1 MENDVL
7 TSINSDSGEL
17 IRHLYHEAGKTQRYG
32 QLSDEQA
39 LALIT
44 INPAKQLGIA
54 DKVGSIEE
62 GKQGDL
68 VIFNDHP
75 LSVYAIPQ
83 MTFVDGIKYFD
94 INDDQND
101 MRIRVSANEMV
112 EPIFLKE
119 HAHNC
124 MHGVDFFFTNFGRN
138 LFEHSH

>member
-1 MENDVL
+1 VV

-17 IRHLYHEAGKTQRYG
+17 IRHLFHEAGKTQRYG
-32 QLSDEQA
+32 GLSDEEA

-54 DKVGSIEE
+54 DMVGSIEV

-68 VIFNDHP
+68 VIFESHP

-94 INDDQND
+94 IKEDKNDQ
-101 MRIRVSANEMV
+101 RLKISPTEIV
-112 EPIFLKE
+112 EPVYIKE
-119 HAHNC
+119 EDHQC
-124 MHGVDFFFTNFGRN
+124 MHGVEMFSEAENQFGT
-138 LFEHSH
+138 H